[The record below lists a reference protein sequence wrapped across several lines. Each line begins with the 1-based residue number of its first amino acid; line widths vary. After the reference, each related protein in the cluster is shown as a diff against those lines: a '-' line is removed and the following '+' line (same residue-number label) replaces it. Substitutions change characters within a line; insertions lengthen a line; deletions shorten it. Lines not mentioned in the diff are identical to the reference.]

1 MDSDDSDTAKARA
14 KAERKAARKAEKK
27 RLAAAG
33 EPVPEKKKKIQQL

>member
-27 RLAAAG
+27 RLAASG
-33 EPVPEKKKKIQQL
+33 KGRKTQRVR